1 MGGNKK
7 TAAGAAGDCVGD
19 CVVLACCCPFTIL
32 HVLVQ
37 VCVKVPTKLAHKAA
51 SKCQQSKQR
60 KKKAAMPNFLLD
72 SDAEETDN
80 DVRGIADSFSSTSVW
95 ERSEEESDGDIDLQA
110 TATPSL
116 DSHER
121 SAWFDYFHSVTSEFG
136 VHSHST
142 TLKE

>member
-51 SKCQQSKQR
+51 SKRQQSKQR
-60 KKKAAMPNFLLD
+60 KRKAAMPDFLLD

-80 DVRGIADSFSSTSVW
+80 DVRGIADSSSSTSVW
-95 ERSEEESDGDIDLQA
+95 ERSEEESDGYIDLQA

-116 DSHER
+116 DSDER
-121 SAWFDYFHSVTSEFG
+121 IAWFDYFHSVTSEFG